1 MARFIHIS
9 VPVVAYLF
17 VSIVV
22 LSHGN
27 AVTLSPERVPAP
39 AGPVVTITITNHFS
53 IDGADGECRVRCD
66 SHDIQGVWT
75 TLGGADLSKG
85 QENTWKMFLDTDGYE
100 VDFIR
105 CQFFRIS
112 MMQQMEYHV
121 YSENQALLSQWEV
134 TEEGLF
140 DGNYVKVVGW
150 S

>member
-1 MARFIHIS
+1 MARIS

-17 VSIVV
+17 ISIVV
-22 LSHGN
+22 INHSN
-27 AVTLSPERVPAP
+27 AVALSPERAPAL
-39 AGPVVTITITNHFS
+39 AGPVVTTTIVNHFS
-53 IDGADGECRVRCD
+53 VDGADGECRVRCD
-66 SHDIQGVWT
+66 GHDVQGVWT
-75 TLGGADLSKG
+75 TLGGADLLQG
-85 QENTWKMFLDTDGYE
+85 QENTWQMFLDTDGYE

-112 MMQQMEYHV
+112 ILQEMEYRV

-140 DGNYVKVVGW
+140 DGSYVKVLGW